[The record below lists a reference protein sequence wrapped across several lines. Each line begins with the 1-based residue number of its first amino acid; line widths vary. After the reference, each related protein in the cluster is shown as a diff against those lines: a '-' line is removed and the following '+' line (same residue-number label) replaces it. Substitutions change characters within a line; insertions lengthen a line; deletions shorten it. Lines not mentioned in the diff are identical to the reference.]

1 MQPSKERPKRRRE
14 AAWFP
19 HSSRSG
25 RSARLYHGSLVSQSK
40 PREIGLAVHKA
51 GENGNGMIDDC
62 YPGLVGFRANVLPSR
77 QFFAA
82 LWLTHPVR
90 NRLRGYQAMS
100 DTSAIESATRR
111 LALAL
116 DGLEAAAEER
126 HEVDLGED
134 NLMAQVH
141 ALDDDRSRLA
151 SDLDA
156 VMARARALESTN
168 REIARR
174 LDAAIGT
181 IRSVLDPRER

>member
-1 MQPSKERPKRRRE
+1 
-14 AAWFP
+14 
-19 HSSRSG
+19 
-25 RSARLYHGSLVSQSK
+25 
-40 PREIGLAVHKA
+40 
-51 GENGNGMIDDC
+51 
-62 YPGLVGFRANVLPSR
+62 
-77 QFFAA
+77 
-82 LWLTHPVR
+82 
-90 NRLRGYQAMS
+90 MS
-100 DTSAIESATRR
+100 DTSQIEAATRR

-116 DGLEAAAEER
+116 DALEGAAEQR

-156 VMARARALESTN
+156 VMARARALEGTN

-181 IRSVLDPRER
+181 IRSVLHPHER

>member
-1 MQPSKERPKRRRE
+1 
-14 AAWFP
+14 
-19 HSSRSG
+19 
-25 RSARLYHGSLVSQSK
+25 
-40 PREIGLAVHKA
+40 
-51 GENGNGMIDDC
+51 MIDDC
-62 YPGLVGFRANVLPSR
+62 YPRLVGFQANILPSR
-77 QFFAA
+77 QFFVA

-90 NRLRGYQAMS
+90 IGSPWGYQAMS
-100 DTSAIESATRR
+100 DTSAIEAATRR

-116 DGLEAAAEER
+116 DALEGTAEQR

-151 SDLDA
+151 SDLDTA
-156 VMARARALESTN
+156 MARARALERTN

-181 IRSVLDPRER
+181 IRTVLNPHER

>member
-1 MQPSKERPKRRRE
+1 
-14 AAWFP
+14 
-19 HSSRSG
+19 
-25 RSARLYHGSLVSQSK
+25 
-40 PREIGLAVHKA
+40 
-51 GENGNGMIDDC
+51 
-62 YPGLVGFRANVLPSR
+62 
-77 QFFAA
+77 
-82 LWLTHPVR
+82 
-90 NRLRGYQAMS
+90 MS
-100 DTSAIESATRR
+100 DTSAIEAATRR

-116 DGLEAAAEER
+116 DRLEASADER

-156 VMARARALESTN
+156 AMARARALERTN

-181 IRSVLDPRER
+181 IRTVLNPHER